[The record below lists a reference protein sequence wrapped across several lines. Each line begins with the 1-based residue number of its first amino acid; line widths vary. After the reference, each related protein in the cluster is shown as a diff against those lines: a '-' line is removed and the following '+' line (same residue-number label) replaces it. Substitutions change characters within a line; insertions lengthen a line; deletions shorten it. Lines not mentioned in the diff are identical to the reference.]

1 MPFSG
6 SGAIVIDATTVSF
19 LLMALAGALG
29 LARGARAEAITLIGL
44 LSTAT
49 IVTNEGMASRLV
61 GLVNS
66 ALSKASRILDMLFGS
81 GEAAVSPTE
90 WRLIATDDQR
100 LLFCLVFFILFGV
113 LFYLAG
119 SALGGNPAATGQ
131 RLAGGIVGV
140 ISGLAISL
148 TFISFNQNYI
158 SRHSDLGELTV
169 NIPLVF
175 SPRPPEA
182 NPFAPYMPLV
192 LLSAIVIIVGLAFI
206 TLARSRKAKP

>member
-19 LLMALAGALG
+19 LLMALAG
-29 LARGARAEAITLIGL
+29 
-44 LSTAT
+44 
-49 IVTNEGMASRLV
+49 
-61 GLVNS
+61 
-66 ALSKASRILDMLFGS
+66 
-81 GEAAVSPTE
+81 
-90 WRLIATDDQR
+90 
-100 LLFCLVFFILFGV
+100 
-113 LFYLAG
+113 
-119 SALGGNPAATGQ
+119 
-131 RLAGGIVGV
+131 GIVGV

-148 TFISFNQNYI
+148 TFINFNQNYI

-169 NIPLVF
+169 NIPLVI